1 MKNQSISND
10 DRLKLYQNII
20 NNIPQAIIL
29 TSETGLVDYN
39 NSAIDII
46 GADND
51 EDFKEVIKKHLFSSE
66 DFSKAVNDF
75 IYAWQNGKLGNCEYN
90 IIRKDGSYIPI
101 EVNYRKIITEDQ
113 PSFMVISIQDITKR
127 KIDERALRKA
137 KERAEIADKLKTSFL
152 ANMSHEI
159 RTPINSV
166 IGFADLL
173 NDDELTNEERH
184 EYINIIHVNGE
195 LLLKLIN
202 DIIDIAKIES
212 GQLKIIKND
221 FSMSELFEEIQLTQV
236 GVMKAMEKSQIELS
250 YEISNELKDSKINS
264 GQFRLV
270 QVISNLINNAFKFT
284 TTGHIKYGVKKE
296 SDSKILFWVED
307 TGIGIPPEDLDL
319 IFERFGQVEKT
330 LHMNQFGTG
339 LGLSISKKIVNLLGG
354 KIWVESKIDEG
365 SKFFFTIEAHDLNM
379 AKTTTKSEKFDFS
392 GKTIL
397 IVEDIESNYQLVDIL
412 LKKNGAS
419 TIWAQKGYQALET
432 CKNSHNRFDMIL
444 MDINLPDIDGYSLTT
459 MIKEFKPSIPIIA
472 HTAYAMAG
480 EKQKSI
486 EFGCDDYIS
495 KPINPDIFY
504 KTINKYL

>member
-1 MKNQSISND
+1 MNKQSISNE
-10 DRLKLYQNII
+10 DRLSLYQNII

-29 TSETGLVDYN
+29 ASETGLVDFN
-39 NSAIDII
+39 KSAIDIL
-46 GADND
+46 GAND
-51 EDFKEVIKKHLFSSE
+51 EADFKAVVKNQLFNSDDFQRAIK
-66 DFSKAVNDF
+66 DFL
-75 IYAWQNGKLGNCEYN
+75 YAWQNIKLGNCEYEL
-90 IIRKDGSYIPI
+90 IRKDGSIIPI
-101 EVNYRKIITEDQ
+101 EVSYRKIDGENQ
-113 PSFMVISIQDITKR
+113 PNFMVISIQDITKR

-173 NDDELTNEERH
+173 NDDDLTDEERH

-212 GQLKIIKND
+212 GQLKIIKSD
-221 FSMSELFEEIQLTQV
+221 FSLSDLFEEIQLTQS
-236 GVMKAMEKSQIELS
+236 GVMKAMEKGNLELS
-250 YEISNELKDSKINS
+250 YTISDDLKESKINS
-264 GQFRLV
+264 DQFRLV

-284 TTGHIKYGVKKE
+284 SDGFIRYGVRKE
-296 SDSKILFWVED
+296 SDSKLLFWVED
-307 TGIGIPPEDLDL
+307 SGVGIPDEDIDL

-354 KIWVESKIDEG
+354 KIWVESSVNVG
-365 SKFFFTIEAHDLNM
+365 SKFIFTIEAHDLNM
-379 AKTTTKSEKFDFS
+379 AKSTMKAEKYDFK

-419 TIWAQKGYQALET
+419 TIWAQKGYQALEI
-432 CKNSHNRFDMIL
+432 CKNNKNHIDLIL
-444 MDINLPDIDGYSLTT
+444 MDINLPDIDGYSMTT
-459 MIKEFKPSIPIIA
+459 MIKEFKPNMPIIA

-486 EFGCDDYIS
+486 EFGCDDYVS
-495 KPINPDIFY
+495 KPINPELFY